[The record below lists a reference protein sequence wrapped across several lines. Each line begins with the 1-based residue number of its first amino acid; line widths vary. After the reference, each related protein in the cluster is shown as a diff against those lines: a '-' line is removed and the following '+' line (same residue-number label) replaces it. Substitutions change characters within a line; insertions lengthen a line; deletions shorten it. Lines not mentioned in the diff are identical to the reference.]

1 MRLPHHPGAVEAL
14 RTPTQD
20 NPWHVL
26 LSGCLAGLSCGV
38 DGTDYGLGAA
48 QPAWL
53 ADHRVRSIS
62 FCPEDH
68 GMGTPRTMPDLHG
81 GDGFAVL
88 DGTAKVLDEH
98 RNDLTAAMLA
108 GAQAMLELALAEKVD
123 FALLTDRSGA
133 CGSQVIS
140 IGCRFEEPVQHT
152 RGVGVAAALLLR
164 HGIHVVSQRDPK
176 TLGLLGAKL
185 NPKFLPGPDVVDHH
199 ESPWVL
205 ENLPLKP
212 KPE

>member
-1 MRLPHHPGAVEAL
+1 MRLPHHPKIVKEL
-14 RTPTQD
+14 RTPTVG
-20 NPWHVL
+20 NPWRILV
-26 LSGCLAGLSCGV
+26 SGCLAGLSCGV
-38 DGTDYGLGAA
+38 DGTDYGLTAA

-53 ADHRVRSIS
+53 ADPRVHTVS

-68 GMGTPRTMPDLHG
+68 ALGTPRAMPDLHD
-81 GDGFAVL
+81 GDGFGVL
-88 DGTAKVLDEH
+88 DGTARVLDEH

-108 GAQAMLELALAEKVD
+108 GAQAMLELALAERID

-140 IGCRFEEPVQHT
+140 IGCRFEAPVQHA
-152 RGVGVAAALLLR
+152 RGVGVAAALLIR
-164 HGIHVVSQRDPK
+164 QGIAVVSQRDPK

-185 NPKFLPGPDVVDHH
+185 DPKFFPAPGVVDHH

-205 ENLPLKP
+205 KHLPL
-212 KPE
+212 E